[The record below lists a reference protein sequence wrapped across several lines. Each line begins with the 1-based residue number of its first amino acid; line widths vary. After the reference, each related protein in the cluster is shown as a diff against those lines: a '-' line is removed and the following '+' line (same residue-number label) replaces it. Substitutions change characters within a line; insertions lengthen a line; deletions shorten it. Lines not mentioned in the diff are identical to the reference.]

1 MLDWLIVGGGI
12 HGVHIGHSLLRR
24 NGVAQDRLCI
34 LDPHAEPLARWNHCT
49 ANVGMRYLRSPSVH
63 HLGLDSEELTRFG
76 RTPHGRILERYSPPY
91 DRPAY
96 DFFQAHARQ
105 VVTESR
111 LLDCWLQDCA
121 RGLRRVAGGWGV
133 QCGQG
138 EIQARRVVLALG
150 RTALRIP
157 EWAALLQAYGAP
169 VDHIFAPGFRRA
181 DLPDWQHA
189 VVVGGGISAGQMA
202 LALARQQ
209 PGTVTLL
216 LRRPID
222 EYQFD
227 SDPCWNGPKCLRDF
241 HACRDYE
248 QRRRM
253 IAAARHPGS
262 MPKEILTKVHHA
274 VREGTLR
281 LCTSDVTQ
289 AEIGVGGQISLSL
302 SNGDWLNTDRLL
314 PATGFR
320 SERPGGAW
328 IDHAIVGLGLP
339 CAPCGYPIV
348 DARLNWAPGMHVSGP
363 LAELEIG
370 ATSPNI
376 RGARAAAE
384 RIAAIGD

>member
-12 HGVHIGHSLLRR
+12 HGVHIAHSLLRR
-24 NGVAQDRLCI
+24 NGVSRDRLCVV
-34 LDPHAEPLARWNHCT
+34 DPHADPLARWNHCT

-76 RTPHGRILERYSPPY
+76 RTPHGRALERYSPPY

-105 VVTESR
+105 VVTELR
-111 LLDCWLQDCA
+111 LPDCWVQGTAD
-121 RGLRRVAGGWGV
+121 GLRRIPGGWGV
-133 QCGQG
+133 QCACG

-150 RTALRIP
+150 RTALRMP
-157 EWAALLQAYGAP
+157 DWAALLQARGAP
-169 VDHIFAPGFRRA
+169 VDHIFAPDFRRA
-181 DLPDWQHA
+181 DLPDWHHA
-189 VVVGGGISAGQMA
+189 VVVGGGISAGQTA
-202 LALARQQ
+202 LALAKRH
-209 PGTVTLL
+209 PGAVTLL

-222 EYQFD
+222 EHQFD

-241 HACRDYE
+241 HACRDYG
-248 QRRRM
+248 QRRRL

-262 MPKEILTKVHHA
+262 MPKDILIKVRHA
-274 VREGTLR
+274 VREGTLH
-281 LCTSDVTQ
+281 LCEAEVTQ

-314 PATGFR
+314 LATGFR
-320 SERPGGAW
+320 RERPGGAW
-328 IDHAIVGLGLP
+328 IDRAIAEFGLS

-348 DARLNWAPGMHVSGP
+348 DALLNWAPGLHVSGP

-384 RIAAIGD
+384 RLGQIQ